1 MTSSPEQKSAV
12 QRRLEESASKK
23 PSVDPKAVLGKLEDA
38 EHRREKLLEAK
49 VETAKKLEGTRTP
62 PNEKEDHP
70 DLKEQLVKKEEEATA
85 RREALLAEKK
95 EKAKKLE
102 GSAKK
107 PTAEDLEK
115 AKQEAPVIKKTDNRD
130 DAPVAAAIKK

>member
-12 QRRLEESASKK
+12 QKRLESAKK
-23 PSVDPKAVLGKLEDA
+23 SATIDDKAIQCKLEEA
-38 EHRREKLLEAK
+38 EHRREKLLEEKKA
-49 VETAKKLEGTRTP
+49 TAKKLEGTKTP

-70 DLKEQLVKKEEEATA
+70 DFLAKEADAQA
-85 RREALLAEKK
+85 RREKLLEEKK

-107 PTAEDLEK
+107 PTSEEK
-115 AKQEAPVIKKTDNRD
+115 AKGQAEAPVIKKTDNRD
-130 DAPVAAAIKK
+130 DAPVAAALKK